1 MAAVDGSGLKANPT
15 LPEIQSFVARK
26 MQERG
31 FDNQSVQDHLL
42 LLMEEVG
49 ELAKSVRPLHGM
61 KLAEDSKAQNTE
73 HEAADVFWMLVCV
86 CNNLG
91 IDLEQAV
98 REKEAINA
106 KRVWR

>member
-1 MAAVDGSGLKANPT
+1 MPAVDNSGLKANPS
-15 LPEIQSFVARK
+15 LPEIQSFIAQK
-26 MQERG
+26 MKERG
-31 FDNQSVQDHLL
+31 FDSQNTQDHLL

-61 KLAEDSKAQNTE
+61 KLAEDSKPQNTA

-86 CNNLG
+86 CNDLE

-98 REKEAINA
+98 RAKEVINA